1 MTRSDYRKPWKCGC
15 DKLRWPNEA
24 AAINVAGHAE
34 HDYGVP
40 IRAYKCPGH
49 SCWHTASRGFH
60 PRALRSV
67 HRLVAWWAITRPIDQ
82 AWLARE
88 IGRADGL
95 GRPDRK
101 FRRAVTDLARAG
113 LITVEGGRLHAADPA
128 GLLRVCAVGWTEWSA
143 EQAAVGGET
152 P

>member
-1 MTRSDYRKPWKCGC
+1 MTAARRPGPWKCGC
-15 DKLRWPNEA
+15 DKLRWPTEA
-24 AAINVAGHAE
+24 AAINAAGHAA

-60 PRALRSV
+60 PAALRTR
-67 HRLVAWWAITRPIDQ
+67 HRLIAWWAITRPIDQ

-88 IGRADGL
+88 IGRVDGV

-101 FRRAVTDLARAG
+101 FRRAVGDMARAG

-128 GLLRVCAVGWTEWSA
+128 GLLRVCAVGFDTWQD
-143 EQAAVGGET
+143 QAKEEGTG
-152 P
+152 